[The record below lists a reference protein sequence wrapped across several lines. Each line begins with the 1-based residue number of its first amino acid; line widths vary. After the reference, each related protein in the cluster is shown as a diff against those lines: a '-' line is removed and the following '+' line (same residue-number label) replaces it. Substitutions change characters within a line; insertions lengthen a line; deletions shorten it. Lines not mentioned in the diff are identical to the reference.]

1 METDPY
7 GQSEAERRHHVE
19 RAFAAVAERGG
30 VVSPWT
36 RQLYGR
42 YVAGEL
48 SLRQVRELADARAA
62 AVLARTRAACGWVG

>member
-7 GQSEAERRHHVE
+7 GHSEAERRHHVE

-30 VVSPWT
+30 AVSPWT

-48 SLRQVRELADARAA
+48 TFQQVRAQVDARAA
-62 AVLARTRAACGWVG
+62 EVLAQAMVAFGWVG